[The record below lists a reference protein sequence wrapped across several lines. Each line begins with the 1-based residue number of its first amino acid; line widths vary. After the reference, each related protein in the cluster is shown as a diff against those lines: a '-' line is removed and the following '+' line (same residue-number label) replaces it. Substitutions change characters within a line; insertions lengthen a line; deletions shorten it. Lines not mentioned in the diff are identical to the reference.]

1 MLRHI
6 VLSCLWICCLQAP
19 AFTRTWTDARGTQIE
34 GDLVGFG
41 AGRITVR
48 GNEGHVTQ
56 LPFSDLSP
64 SDRAFVAF
72 AAASREPRE
81 LAAESLT
88 PTTRGI
94 STRDAR
100 SILRTPPVDE
110 IAGLTT
116 KRAVIHALPA
126 PASRVALQPAQTPAP
141 PATIEDS
148 AACCYPKYIYCGQ
161 KGTFHIVGDAGM
173 ATYSIGCDQWLA
185 RLVPMKPNHPHRDLY
200 FRPVCD
206 DPMTDGWAFSTVPN
220 CLGHYAIY
228 RLVRGTWC
236 LFDSATRTVPN

>member
-1 MLRHI
+1 MPRH
-6 VLSCLWICCLQAP
+6 VALSCLLVCSLQIQVLA
-19 AFTRTWTDARGTQIE
+19 RTWADSRGTRIE

-48 GNEGHVTQ
+48 RSAGHLTQ
-56 LPFSDLSP
+56 LAFSDLSP
-64 SDRAFVAF
+64 SDRAFIAF
-72 AAASREPRE
+72 AAASHESRE
-81 LAAESLT
+81 LAAEPLT
-88 PTTRGI
+88 LATRGV

-100 SILRTPPVDE
+100 SILHNPQPDT

-116 KRAVIHALPA
+116 KRTVIHALPA
-126 PASRVALQPAQTPAP
+126 PATSVALQPAQTPAS
-141 PATIEDS
+141 PATIADS
-148 AACCYPKYIYCGQ
+148 AACCYPKYTYCGH

-173 ATYSIGCDQWLA
+173 ATYTIGCDQWLA
-185 RLVPMKPNHPHRDLY
+185 RLVPMRPNHPHRDLY

-220 CLGHYAIY
+220 CHGHYAIY

-236 LFDSATRTVPN
+236 LFDSATRMVPN